1 MIRSSIR
8 TVGIAGLTLCA
19 AGAALAQEQTD
30 TRGLEV
36 IMSKRLNQLRT
47 IFIATPEEY
56 PQTKVSYPVLVLLDA
71 DDFPQY
77 ELALANV
84 RFLASRTAIPKMIV
98 VGIPNGSRRTHD
110 LTPPPTGKTAT
121 DFPTA
126 GGAAAFAGF
135 VVDEVLPLV
144 RDRYRTLS
152 TTILAGHSFGG
163 LFALSVAAQNPGAF
177 KGVIAMSPALW
188 WNDSSLVI
196 TYSDILAKSRGHE
209 RIFVTSGGLEPTID
223 RNAQRFA
230 ERLDALS
237 PASVV
242 VEYRRYPDDTHG
254 LTPAPSLA
262 DGLRFVFEPISLAKL
277 PISRLGP
284 GSDSASIVRA
294 VLQTEEVYHFAARS
308 LGLPDRLP
316 ENVLNGLGYG
326 VLDSMQN
333 PALAAWV
340 FGRNALLYPESA
352 NVYDSLGDALLAG
365 GDTTNA
371 RAQFKRAIDTAIKAG
386 QPVADITKQKMAA
399 LEKAGADKS
408 KQ

>member
-1 MIRSSIR
+1 MIRSSVR
-8 TVGIAGLTLCA
+8 AFAIAGLALGA
-19 AGAALAQEQTD
+19 AGSAFAQEQTD

-36 IMSKRLNQLRT
+36 ITSKRLNQLRT

-56 PQTKVSYPVLVLLDA
+56 PLSKASYPVLVLLDA

-77 ELALANV
+77 ELALASV

-144 RDRYRTLS
+144 REKYRTLP

-163 LFALSVAAQNPGAF
+163 LFALAVAAQNPGVF

-188 WNDSSLVI
+188 WNDSSLVV
-196 TYSDILAKSRGHE
+196 TYSDILARSRGRE

-223 RNAQRFA
+223 RNTGNFA
-230 ERLDALS
+230 TRLDALS
-237 PASVV
+237 PATVV
-242 VEYRRYPDDTHG
+242 VEYRRYPEDTHM

-262 DGLRFVFEPISLAKL
+262 DGLRFVFEPVSLAKL

-284 GSDSASIVRA
+284 GSDSATIVRA

-308 LGLPDRLP
+308 LGLPDLLP

-326 VLDSMQN
+326 VLDSMKN

-340 FGRNALLYPESA
+340 FGRNVLLYPESA

-365 GDTTNA
+365 SDTTGA
-371 RAQFKRAIDTAIKAG
+371 RAQFQRAIDTAIKLG
-386 QPVADITKQKMAA
+386 QPVADITKQKIAA
-399 LEKAGADKS
+399 LARTDAAMAKH
-408 KQ
+408 

>member
-1 MIRSSIR
+1 
-8 TVGIAGLTLCA
+8 
-19 AGAALAQEQTD
+19 
-30 TRGLEV
+30 
-36 IMSKRLNQLRT
+36 MSKRLNQLRT

-262 DGLRFVFEPISLAKL
+262 DGLRFVFEPISLSKL
-277 PISRLGP
+277 PISKLGP
-284 GSDSASIVRA
+284 GSDSAAIVRA

-386 QPVADITKQKMAA
+386 QPVANITKQKMAA